1 MGKEI
6 VVTGDKRRA
15 FTLFVEGRPAP
26 QGSKSYRGNGR
37 FSEASKYL
45 PAWRSAIVLAAKQ
58 EFLRSESVVM
68 FDEPVR
74 VSITFYVDRP
84 KKPKWDYP
92 ATTPD
97 LDKLV
102 RGVFDSLTQAKV
114 WVDDCLVVELFARE
128 VWTGDSPD
136 TRPVSGA
143 TISVEVL

>member
-1 MGKEI
+1 MGQE
-6 VVTGDKRRA
+6 VADSGKRKSI
-15 FTLFVEGRPAP
+15 TLFVEGRPAP

-58 EFLRSESVVM
+58 EFLRSESVAM

-74 VSITFYVDRP
+74 VSITFYVERP
-84 KKPKWDYP
+84 KKPKWAFP

-114 WVDDCLVVELFARE
+114 WVDDALVVELFARE
-128 VWTGDSPD
+128 VWTGETTD

-143 TISVEVL
+143 TITVEVL

>member
-6 VVTGDKRRA
+6 THGEERKSI
-15 FTLFVEGRPAP
+15 TLFVEGRPAP

-58 EFLRSESVVM
+58 EFLRSESVAM
-68 FDEPVR
+68 FDEPVK
-74 VSITFYVDRP
+74 VSITFYIDKP
-84 KKPKWDYP
+84 KKPKWLFP

-114 WVDDCLVVELFARE
+114 WVDDCLDWRNPRY
-128 VWTGDSPD
+128 SPCKW
-136 TRPVSGA
+136 RNHHC
-143 TISVEVL
+143 

>member
-6 VVTGDKRRA
+6 AHGEERKSI
-15 FTLFVEGRPAP
+15 TLFVEGRPAP

-58 EFLRSESVVM
+58 EFLRSESVAI
-68 FDEPVR
+68 FDSPVK
-74 VSITFYVDRP
+74 VSITFYIDKP
-84 KKPKWDYP
+84 KKPKWLFP

-102 RGVFDSLTQAKV
+102 RGVFDSLTQARV

-128 VWTGDSPD
+128 VWTGETTD

-143 TISVEVL
+143 TITVEAL

>member
-6 VVTGDKRRA
+6 AHGEERKSI
-15 FTLFVEGRPAP
+15 TLFVEGRPAP

-58 EFLRSESVVM
+58 EFLRSESVAM
-68 FDEPVR
+68 FDEPVK
-74 VSITFYVDRP
+74 VSITFYIDKP
-84 KKPKWDYP
+84 KKPKWLFP

-128 VWTGDSPD
+128 IWTGETPD

-143 TISVEVL
+143 TITVEAL

>member
-6 VVTGDKRRA
+6 AHGEKRKSI
-15 FTLFVEGRPAP
+15 TLFVEGRPAP

-58 EFLRSESVVM
+58 EFYRSESVAM
-68 FDEPVR
+68 FDEPVK
-74 VSITFYVDRP
+74 VSITFYIDKP
-84 KKPKWDYP
+84 KKPKWLFP

-114 WVDDCLVVELFARE
+114 WVDDALVVELFARE
-128 VWTGDSPD
+128 VWTGETPD

-143 TISVEVL
+143 TITVEVL

>member
-6 VVTGDKRRA
+6 VLPSEKRKSI
-15 FTLFVEGRPAP
+15 TLFVEGRPAP

-58 EFLRSESVVM
+58 QLMRSESVAM
-68 FDEPVR
+68 FDEPVK
-74 VSITFYVDRP
+74 VAITFYITSP
-84 KKPKWDYP
+84 KKPKWAFP

-114 WVDDCLVVELFARE
+114 WVDDSLVVELFARE

-143 TISVEVL
+143 TITVEVL

>member
-6 VVTGDKRRA
+6 THSEERKSI
-15 FTLFVEGRPAP
+15 TLFVEGRPAP

-58 EFLRSESVVM
+58 EFYRSESVAM
-68 FDEPVR
+68 FDEPVK
-74 VSITFYVDRP
+74 VSITFYIDKP
-84 KKPKWDYP
+84 KKPKWLFP

-128 VWTGDSPD
+128 IWTGETPD

-143 TISVEVL
+143 TITVEAL

>member
-6 VVTGDKRRA
+6 AHGEERKSI
-15 FTLFVEGRPAP
+15 TLFVEGRPAP

-58 EFLRSESVVM
+58 EFYRSESVAL
-68 FDEPVR
+68 FDEPVK
-74 VSITFYVDRP
+74 VSITFYIDKP
-84 KKPKWDYP
+84 KKPKWLFP

-128 VWTGDSPD
+128 IWTGETPD

-143 TISVEVL
+143 TITIEAL

>member
-6 VVTGDKRRA
+6 AHGEKRKSI
-15 FTLFVEGRPAP
+15 TLFVEGRPAP

-58 EFLRSESVVM
+58 EFYRSESIAL
-68 FDEPVR
+68 FDEPVK
-74 VSITFYVDRP
+74 VSITFYIDKP
-84 KKPKWDYP
+84 KKPKWLFP

-114 WVDDCLVVELFARE
+114 WVDDALVVELFARE
-128 VWTGDSPD
+128 VWTGETPD

-143 TISVEVL
+143 TITVEVL